1 MNRTWLL
8 ALRRAALI
16 VAIFALWELVT
27 GGFGLG
33 LVLTSPAILARPS
46 SALAELGPYAAS
58 GLLWRDLSTTL
69 IEAMVGLVL
78 GIIGGAALGLAL
90 GYWRRASE
98 LIEPVLV
105 SLNSLPR
112 IAVAPILLPWLG
124 LGIASK
130 IALSFF
136 TVFFVVF
143 FNTYLGVRSVEPELV
158 KAVQVMG
165 GDRMHLAR
173 FVVLPS
179 VFTWI
184 FAALR
189 TSVSFALTGAVVGE
203 FVGAS
208 SGLGYRLNIAAGL
221 LRPTVGTVLLAGQQP
236 GRQLARVGYVAQD
249 APLWPRL
256 RVSDVLD
263 IGCCMNPR
271 FDAHLA
277 RPGSERS
284 TSPCELALIRCPA
297 ASARRLR

>member
-1 MNRTWLL
+1 VNRTWSL

-90 GYWRRASE
+90 GYSRRASE

-221 LRPTVGTVLLAGQQP
+221 LDTKRVYLILLILMVFAVTLVEIAKRVEARLLRWRPSAVLAG
-236 GRQLARVGYVAQD
+236 
-249 APLWPRL
+249 
-256 RVSDVLD
+256 
-263 IGCCMNPR
+263 
-271 FDAHLA
+271 
-277 RPGSERS
+277 
-284 TSPCELALIRCPA
+284 
-297 ASARRLR
+297 

>member
-1 MNRTWLL
+1 VNRTWSL

-16 VAIFALWELVT
+16 AAIFALWELVT

-90 GYWRRASE
+90 GYSRRASE

-136 TVFFVVF
+136 TVFFVIF

-221 LRPTVGTVLLAGQQP
+221 LDTKRVYLILLILMVFAVTLVEIAKRVEARLLRWRPSAVLAG
-236 GRQLARVGYVAQD
+236 
-249 APLWPRL
+249 
-256 RVSDVLD
+256 
-263 IGCCMNPR
+263 
-271 FDAHLA
+271 
-277 RPGSERS
+277 
-284 TSPCELALIRCPA
+284 
-297 ASARRLR
+297 